1 MLGKSWSKDILFN
14 YSSGGVHTRKDYD
27 LRNNMYLELRC
38 KLPQNN
44 AGYSSFWTVSRKV
57 GDWKPE
63 DLLEIDM
70 FEFIA
75 ALKKPDYGVVFGG
88 MILGPMNFMM
98 VYPREVM

>member
-1 MLGKSWSKDILFN
+1 MVQRKSFN
-14 YSSGGVHTRKDYD
+14 YSSGGVHTQKGYE

-44 AGYSSFWTVSRKV
+44 AGYGAFWTMSRKL
-57 GDWKPE
+57 GNWKPE

-75 ALKKPDYGVVFGG
+75 AKENQAVEWSLVA
-88 MILGPMNFMM
+88 
-98 VYPREVM
+98 